1 MKKAE
6 LKATL
11 IDIAKSYSENYD
23 IYDDSIIISFKNNIE
38 LRYTYDKD
46 LIVNTINDETTKYL
60 QSHGFNAKAIEEI
73 SVNEYN
79 NLVIKGKNFL
89 SIITI

>member
-1 MKKAE
+1 MEKAE

-46 LIVNTINDETTKYL
+46 LTVNTINNETTKYS
-60 QSHGFNAKAIEEI
+60 QSHGFNAKVIEEI

-89 SIITI
+89 SIIAI

>member
-11 IDIAKSYSENYD
+11 IDIAKSYSENYN

-46 LIVNTINDETTKYL
+46 LIVNTINDETTKYS
-60 QSHGFNAKAIEEI
+60 QSHGFNAKVIEEI

-89 SIITI
+89 SIIAI